1 MIWFSSFVPPPT
13 LYRHINAMI
22 LSVRADVQNALLQDN
37 MLRLHWVD
45 NFAKQYASNSMFSN
59 RDLFKQ
65 CLWTAHGFK
74 ELKIDVDLSWKMIAD
89 DDTVA
94 ALPHID
100 EILTE
105 PHLVELTMDLSV
117 ISILL

>member
-1 MIWFSSFVPPPT
+1 
-13 LYRHINAMI
+13 MI

-45 NFAKQYASNSMFSN
+45 NFAKQYASNSMYSN

-65 CLWTAHGFK
+65 CMWTAHGFK
-74 ELKIDVDLSWKMIAD
+74 ELKIDLDLSWKTIASD
-89 DDTVA
+89 ETVA

-105 PHLVELTMDLSV
+105 PHLVELTTDLTQLSRSFFDE
-117 ISILL
+117 SIVVYS